1 MRLFGVLLAQL
12 LILSCFLSSSAI
24 HAEDSR
30 FAPRMQRYSTQDG
43 LPSNR
48 VTGVV
53 QDHQGYIWVATERGA
68 VRFDG
73 VAFTAISATAG
84 VPDVGIETLFV
95 DQRDRL
101 WLGVTDH
108 GMCALQA
115 DRQSSICFNTHVKP
129 PYKLDKNDIYA
140 IAEFGGRIWLALFEV
155 GLVEVDAATLEVIQI
170 HPLSHPDIVAATS
183 TENAAYFASF
193 SGFVSEI
200 SLVNGKPRVSQDV
213 YQANTD
219 IVSLNASNNALWL
232 GLGKGAGVV
241 KVTINI
247 PVTNQNID
255 QPSVAQP
262 SVAKTKLTRE
272 TAFNSID
279 AQTILTLTVV
289 GNRGFFGSER
299 GLSIYESGQIRS
311 MRATPGAQNTLPE
324 GPLTALLVDTDDGLW
339 IASNASGLAYW
350 DAQSLGR
357 SWLERGEG
365 ALPGSRVAG
374 ASGAQSGVIW
384 VAMQDSGV
392 VGVFPDATYERL
404 PIEEK
409 GSASGLPTRL
419 TRAVLAQGQGTDEL
433 VWIGHQRGL
442 SQYAPSSKRFRH
454 WETNDSGQIVDLIEP
469 NGGGGVWIASRRAE
483 LFELDKNFK
492 VLSHSDQ
499 ELTGGNIEQIG
510 VREHSVLLAGIG
522 GLREL
527 EKASRQSDGPDSLR
541 ILRQPITEHV
551 YAFAECANIV
561 WAALDKRLVALDKLS
576 LIERHSLARPV
587 GLASDIGG
595 MACNGE
601 TLWFSGP
608 GGLWYVAEGATQ
620 AERVLDGIS
629 QIELSDYPFQ
639 SLDHA
644 FLIGSVNGLL
654 RFDPNLAAP
663 PSGAFPLWLNDQST
677 GKHLANKIELPWRT
691 PKLAIEAHAL
701 NYSAPER
708 MQYQFQL
715 RPGPEAVFN
724 TQRRLDL
731 SGLAPGS
738 YSLIAR
744 ARNAQGLLVTAP
756 AIDIVLPAPP
766 WQRWYALFALVL
778 LLSGVAAVFGAWLSK
793 RRILRRS
800 RLEGARHTEQ
810 LALARTETLGY
821 ISHEMR
827 NLLNG
832 VTGNAELLAGSS
844 NPVHQLKL
852 TGRIVQSGRALAQ
865 LLDDALDHTKLVVH
879 RLDLNSAPF
888 DLAELLFDA
897 FESQRASALSKG
909 LGFAHDFIDVE
920 RTCESDA
927 GRIRQIL
934 VNLLSNAIK
943 FTDAGWVHLH
953 SHYRDGE
960 LHVRVSDTG
969 PGIAESARAEIFKPY
984 VRLNR
989 GARGSGLGLAISA
1002 ELARALGGA
1011 LTLKADAE
1019 RTDNKAG
1026 ERKLGS
1032 EFELILPLP
1041 TIAALPETTQKPMPS
1056 LNILVV
1062 EDEADNQ
1069 ELIGELLR
1077 SAGHQVV
1084 VVGDSFGA
1092 LSAVMGEQFDVVLMD
1107 LDLNG
1112 SSGLDLAQILAT
1124 QENMRAVPIIA
1135 LSGRAD
1141 LSDRNAC
1148 INAGMFEH
1156 VAKPYRLQ
1164 LIHAAIRR
1172 ALKIEG

>member
-1 MRLFGVLLAQL
+1 MRLFGARLAQL
-12 LILSCFLSSSAI
+12 LILACFFSSTALY
-24 HAEDSR
+24 ADDSR
-30 FAPRMQRYSTQDG
+30 FAPRMQRYTTQDG

-48 VTGVV
+48 VTSVV

-95 DQRDRL
+95 DQRNRL

-115 DRQSSICFNTHVKP
+115 DRQSSICFNAHVKP

-140 IAEFGGRIWLALFEV
+140 IAEFGGRIWLALYDV
-155 GLVEVDAATLEVIQI
+155 GLIEVDAATLEVIQT

-193 SGFVSEI
+193 SGYVSEI
-200 SLVNGKPRVSQDV
+200 SLVNGKPRVSEDA
-213 YQANTD
+213 YSANAD
-219 IVSLNASNNALWL
+219 IITLNTSNDALWL
-232 GLGKGAGVV
+232 GLGKGAGVL
-241 KVTINI
+241 KVAIGA
-247 PVTNQNID
+247 PVMQ
-255 QPSVAQP
+255 QGEPGF
-262 SVAKTKLTRE
+262 AKPNLTLE
-272 TAFNSID
+272 TEFNSIG
-279 AQTILTLTVV
+279 AQTILTLAVV
-289 GNRGFFGSER
+289 GNRGFFGTER

-311 MRATPGAQNTLPE
+311 MRASPGGQNTLPE
-324 GPLTALLVDTDDGLW
+324 GQLTSLLVDTDGGLW
-339 IASNASGLAYW
+339 IASYASGLAHW
-350 DAQSLGR
+350 DAQNVGR

-404 PIEEK
+404 LVDEK

-419 TRAVLAQGQGTDEL
+419 SRAVLAQGQGSDEL
-433 VWIGHQRGL
+433 VWIGHQLGL
-442 SQYAPSSKRFRH
+442 SQYLPRTKRFRH
-454 WETNDSGQIVDLIEP
+454 WETNDSGQIVDLLEP
-469 NGGGGVWIASRRAE
+469 NRSGGVWLASQRVE
-483 LFELDKNFK
+483 LFELDTDFA
-492 VLSHSDQ
+492 VLSHAGA
-499 ELTGGNIEQIG
+499 EITGGNIEQIG
-510 VREHSVLLAGIG
+510 VRDQTVLLAGIG

-527 EKASRQSDGPDSLR
+527 EKTKIQLNLHDQSQLR
-541 ILRQPITEHV
+541 ILRQPITEPV
-551 YAFAECANIV
+551 YAFADCADVV
-561 WAALDKRLVALDKLS
+561 WAALEKRLVALDKVS
-576 LIERHSLARPV
+576 LVQQRSLARPV
-587 GLASDIGG
+587 GLDSDIGG
-595 MACNGE
+595 MACSGK
-601 TLWFSGP
+601 TLWFAGP
-608 GGLWYVAEGATQ
+608 GGLWRVAESAMQ
-620 AERVLDGIS
+620 AERIVDGNS
-629 QIELSDYPFQ
+629 QVELSDYPFQ

-654 RFDPNLAAP
+654 RFDPNLTAAP
-663 PSGAFPLWLNDQST
+663 AAPFPLRLNDQST
-677 GKHLANKIELPWRT
+677 GMQLAKQIELPWHT

-715 RPGPEAVFN
+715 RPGPEAAFG
-724 TQRRLDL
+724 TERRLDL
-731 SGLAPGS
+731 NGLAPGA

-756 AIDIVLPAPP
+756 TIDIVLPAPP
-766 WQRWYALFALVL
+766 WQRWYALLALAL
-778 LLSGVAAVFGAWLSK
+778 LLLGVATVFGAWLSK

-800 RLEGARHTEQ
+800 RLDSARHTEQ

-832 VTGNAELLAGSS
+832 VTGNAELLAGSRD
-844 NPVHQLKL
+844 PVQQLKL
-852 TGRIVQSGRALAQ
+852 TGRIVHAGKALAQ

-879 RLDLNSAPF
+879 RLDLNSTPF

-909 LGFAHDFIDVE
+909 LRFDHAFIDVE

-953 SHYRDGE
+953 SQYRGGE
-960 LHVRVSDTG
+960 LHVSVSDSG
-969 PGIAESARAEIFKPY
+969 PGIEESARTEIFKPY

-1002 ELARALGGA
+1002 ELARALGGT
-1011 LTLKADAE
+1011 LTLNPRADRE
-1019 RTDNKAG
+1019 
-1026 ERKLGS
+1026 LGS
-1032 EFELILPLP
+1032 QFELNLPLP
-1041 TIAALPETTQKPMPS
+1041 TVAALPESTQTQMPS
-1056 LNILVV
+1056 LKILVV
-1062 EDEADNQ
+1062 EDEVDNQ

-1084 VVGDSFGA
+1084 VAGDSFSA
-1092 LSAVMGEQFDVVLMD
+1092 LSAVTAEQFNVVLMD
-1107 LDLNG
+1107 LDLDG

-1124 QENMRAVPIIA
+1124 QENMHAVPIIA

-1148 INAGMFEH
+1148 IKAGMFEH

>member
-1 MRLFGVLLAQL
+1 MRLFGALLAQL
-12 LILSCFLSSSAI
+12 LILSCFLFSSAI

-30 FAPRMQRYSTQDG
+30 FAPRMQRYSTLDG

-73 VAFTAISATAG
+73 VEFRAIDAAAG
-84 VPDVGIETLFV
+84 LPDVSIETVFV
-95 DQRDRL
+95 DQQDRI

-108 GMCALQA
+108 GMCVLQT
-115 DRQSSICFNTHVKP
+115 DREHSICFNAGADTPHKVAS
-129 PYKLDKNDIYA
+129 NDIFA
-140 IAEFGGRIWLALFEV
+140 ITEFGGRIWLALLGE
-155 GLVEVDAATLEVIQI
+155 GLVEVDAATLEVIKT
-170 HPLSHPDIVAATS
+170 HPLRHADIVAATA
-183 TENAAYFASF
+183 TQNAAYFASF
-193 SGFVSEI
+193 SGYISEVT
-200 SLVNGKPRVSQDV
+200 LVDGKPSLRDDAYKSGDK
-213 YQANTD
+213 
-219 IVSLNASNNALWL
+219 IVSLNATTDSLWL
-232 GLGKGAGVV
+232 GLGDAAGVV
-241 KVTINI
+241 KIALGQPAVGETPAPRSAINGI
-247 PVTNQNID
+247 G
-255 QPSVAQP
+255 
-262 SVAKTKLTRE
+262 
-272 TAFNSID
+272 
-279 AQTILTLTVV
+279 AQTIFALTLA
-289 GNRGFFGSER
+289 GPRSYFGTER
-299 GLSIYESGQIRS
+299 GLAFYESDQISR

-324 GPLTALLVDTDDGLW
+324 GPLTALMLDRDGGLW
-339 IASNASGLAYW
+339 IASAASGLARW
-350 DAQSLGR
+350 DTKTQGR

-365 ALPGSRVAG
+365 ALPGSRVAS

-384 VAMQDSGV
+384 VAMQDSGI

-404 PIEEK
+404 PIDEK
-409 GSASGLPTRL
+409 GSAAGLPSRL
-419 TRAVLAQGQGTDEL
+419 TRAVLAQGQGRDEL

-442 SQYAPSSKRFRH
+442 SQYSPSDKQFRH
-454 WETNDSGQIVDLIEP
+454 WATNGGGQVVDLIEP
-469 NGGGGVWIASRRAE
+469 NGDGGVWLASRRAE
-483 LFELDKNFK
+483 LFELDTHFT
-492 VLSHSDQ
+492 VLSQSGDDI
-499 ELTGGNIEQIG
+499 TGGDIEQIA
-510 VREHSVLLAGIG
+510 VRDRSILLAGIG

-527 EKASRQSDGPDSLR
+527 EKAPAHANAPNSLR
-541 ILRQPITEHV
+541 ILRQPIIEPV
-551 YAFAECANIV
+551 YAFAECTNLLWV
-561 WAALDKRLVALDKLS
+561 ALDKRLVALDKTSFVERRS
-576 LIERHSLARPV
+576 LPRPI

-595 MACNGE
+595 MACSGE
-601 TLWFSGP
+601 TVWFAGP
-608 GGLWYVAEGATQ
+608 GGLWRVAQGAAQ
-620 AERVLDGIS
+620 AERVVDGIS
-629 QIELSDYPFQ
+629 QVELSDYPFQ
-639 SLDHA
+639 SLDRA

-654 RFDPNLAAP
+654 RFDPNQTATESAP
-663 PSGAFPLWLNDQST
+663 FPLLLNDQLT
-677 GKHLANKIELPWRT
+677 GKQLAAKIELPWQA

-701 NYSAPER
+701 SYSAPER

-715 RPGPEAVFN
+715 RPGPDAAFGN
-724 TQRRLDL
+724 GRRLDL

-738 YSLIAR
+738 YTLIAR
-744 ARNAQGLLVTAP
+744 ARSAQGLQVSAP
-756 AIDIVLPAPP
+756 TINIELPAPP
-766 WQRWYALFALVL
+766 WQRWYARLALVVL
-778 LLSGVAAVFGAWLSK
+778 LLSAAAVFGAWLSR
-793 RRILRRS
+793 RRIQRRQ
-800 RLEGARHTEQ
+800 RLEDAHHTEQ

-844 NPVHQLKL
+844 NPAQQLKL

-888 DLAELLFDA
+888 DLAELLYDA

-909 LGFAHDFIDVE
+909 LRFDHELVDVE
-920 RTCESDA
+920 RTCDSDA

-960 LHVRVSDTG
+960 LFVRVSDSG
-969 PGIAESARAEIFKPY
+969 PGIAESARMEIFKPY

-1011 LTLKADAE
+1011 LTLKTDVE
-1019 RTDNKAG
+1019 RTGNQANEG
-1026 ERKLGS
+1026 KLGS
-1032 EFELILPLP
+1032 EFELRLPLP
-1041 TIAALPETTQKPMPS
+1041 TVAALPETTQKSMPS

-1077 SAGHQVV
+1077 SAGHHVV

-1092 LSAVMGEQFDVVLMD
+1092 LSAVMGEQFNVVLMD

-1141 LSDRNAC
+1141 LSDRSAC